1 MLTDTVATLPREP
14 RGLSDEPDDGA
25 EATWPRVDGVPR
37 RRRRGDRVKFKFNS
51 HAESDIFPISKFRKP
66 GVRLVAL
73 HIY

>member
-25 EATWPRVDGVPR
+25 EATGHRVDGVPR